1 MKLSSRTSVFHVES
15 DWRTIG
21 VLVAA
26 IPISPLA
33 LDVFHYFL
41 HSETEIREDYAVSE
55 Y

>member
-1 MKLSSRTSVFHVES
+1 M
-15 DWRTIG
+15 G

-33 LDVFHYFL
+33 LDVFHLFL
-41 HSETEIREDYAVSE
+41 NSETEIQQGYAVSE

>member
-1 MKLSSRTSVFHVES
+1 MKSSSRTSVFHVES

-41 HSETEIREDYAVSE
+41 YSETEIQQDYAVSE